1 MDFSS
6 MYFGKDHP
14 SDIDLLYIGRDKTLL
29 IGELKNERGYL
40 QEGQRRL
47 LESLANGWKWD
58 AVILMIHHS
67 AYVQRGAEVV
77 DVGRLLVSELYHKKE
92 RTWRRPKQATTVK
105 QVVDYFKG
113 GNE

>member
-14 SDIDLLYIGRDKTLL
+14 SDIDLFYIGRDKTLL

-58 AVILMIHHS
+58 AVILMIPHS

-77 DVGRLLVSELYHKKE
+77 DVGRLLVAELDHTKD

-105 QVVDYFKG
+105 HVVDYFKG